1 MLRRAWLPAHRPTIV
16 PVHRSGRNI
25 MSGPAG
31 LTVSSR
37 TSTLQPTVFHV
48 ILLLFTPSAH
58 LHRKHRFMANSFL
71 GKYAILGPCVS
82 CCFKETESFF
92 RHQYLVSLLHTIQEL
107 IVQLVRDLRKEM
119 CPSGSTEVSC

>member
-1 MLRRAWLPAHRPTIV
+1 MNFLYKAEDLLRRAWLPALRPKIV
-16 PVHRSGRNI
+16 PVRRSGRNI

-48 ILLLFTPSAH
+48 ILLLFTPSAPST
-58 LHRKHRFMANSFL
+58 KSRFMASSFL

-92 RHQYLVSLLHTIQEL
+92 RQQYLVSLLN
-107 IVQLVRDLRKEM
+107 
-119 CPSGSTEVSC
+119 TEKS